1 MITMPDEEELNL
13 KEEILRP
20 EIFRIV
26 AKIRNNEERKKLAKE
41 TKLRYKFKAK
51 WKTLSMILNLQLNTH
66 KYQHFSLTF
75 IQF

>member
-51 WKTLSMILNLQLNTH
+51 
-66 KYQHFSLTF
+66 
-75 IQF
+75 